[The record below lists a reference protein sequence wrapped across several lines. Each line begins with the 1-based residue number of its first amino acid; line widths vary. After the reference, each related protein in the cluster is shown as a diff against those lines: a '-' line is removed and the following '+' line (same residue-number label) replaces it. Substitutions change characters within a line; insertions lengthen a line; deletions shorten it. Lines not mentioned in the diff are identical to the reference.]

1 MTKLMLESNFPGRLH
16 AGKVRD
22 VYELS
27 GDRLLVVATDRVS
40 AFDVVLPTGIPRKGE
55 VLTRMS
61 EFWFNRTQGIMP
73 NHMKAVLR
81 KSNVADLGVDADLSL
96 FERSMVVRR
105 AEPIKVECVV
115 RGYLAGSGWAEYQ
128 NSGSICG
135 LELPKGLRQG
145 EQLPEPIFTPTSK
158 AEPPEHDEPIS
169 YEQMEEMVGTKVAN
183 ILRTYSIKLYR
194 FAVELAAKRGILIAD
209 TKFEFGFIDG
219 EVVLIDEVLTP
230 DSSRFWL
237 ADQYEP
243 GREQVSF
250 DKQPLRDWLESSGWN
265 KQAPGPDLPEQ
276 VVSETSRRYQEACR
290 LLTGSSLEE

>member
-81 KSNVADLGVDADLSL
+81 KSNVAEFAMPFDPSF
-96 FERSMVVRR
+96 FERSMIVRR

-128 NSGSICG
+128 RRGSVCG
-135 LELPKGLRQG
+135 IQLLEGLRQC
-145 EQLPEPIFTPTSK
+145 EQLTEPIFTPTSK

-250 DKQPLRDWLESSGWN
+250 DKQPLRDWLESFGWN